1 MATGLPNTI
10 TLFHFNLEEFNRIGN
25 FRLED
30 FAQYDRQSHVCW
42 LNIQGVQDAETMQA
56 AAKVFNI
63 HPLALED
70 IMHTSQRAKIEEYD
84 DRLYVVL
91 RMFVL
96 HEKRII
102 DQQVSFVLY
111 DNVVVTFCEENFGVF
126 SAFAEKLSNPDSVL
140 RKRGE
145 DFLLYALL
153 DTVVDKYTEVLEFL
167 AEEIETLDEAVLRK
181 QTNAQLF
188 QLQKLK
194 DSLLYIRKKTYPMRD
209 LVNNL
214 MRNEIKFFEEVNKYY
229 LRDLQD
235 HVTRHIEE
243 LDFLREQLHA
253 LTDVYYSMQNY
264 KMNGVMKTL
273 TGISFIMLPL
283 NFIASIYGMNFEYMP
298 GLADKHGFWEVVV
311 AMLFVAASLVA
322 YAFRRQWFSF
332 EDFTSRKGLGR

>member
-1 MATGLPNTI
+1 MATGLTNTI
-10 TLFHFNLEEFNRIGN
+10 TLHHFNAAEYNCISHFQLQ
-25 FRLED
+25 D
-30 FAQYDRQSHVCW
+30 FDRYDRQSHVSW
-42 LNIQGVQDAETMQA
+42 VNIQGLQDAGTMQTA
-56 AAKVFNI
+56 AQVFGI

-70 IMHTSQRAKIEEYD
+70 IVHTGQRAKIEEYD

-91 RMFVL
+91 RLFVL

-126 SAFAEKLSNPDSVL
+126 STFAEKLNNADTVL

-145 DFLLYALL
+145 DFLMYALL

-167 AEEIETLDEAVLRK
+167 ADEIEALDEAVLRK
-181 QTNAQLF
+181 QTNAQLH

-194 DSLLYIRKKTYPMRD
+194 DSLLYMRKKTYPVRD

-214 MRNEIKFFEEVNKYY
+214 MRTEIKFFDQVNKYY

-253 LTDVYYSMQNY
+253 LTDVYYSIQNY

-283 NFIASIYGMNFEYMP
+283 NFIASIYGMNFTYIP
-298 GLADKHGFWEVVV
+298 GLADKNGFWEVVV

-322 YAFRRQWFSF
+322 YAIRRQWFSF